1 MGYAVTDEGEAKKY
15 YEMKKDYR
23 LCVFWA
29 AIWLSLSVPLPV
41 SARQPDCQRQ
51 NPSVSQQI
59 LSDNK
64 MDDKSQ
70 IEALYKQ
77 MYRAMVEKDT
87 VTLDELHADEFV
99 LTHMTGMRQ
108 SKQENIRAIANGTLN
123 YYEVTHE
130 QIDIRI
136 DGNRATLTGRS
147 RVSAAV
153 FGGGRHTWRLQ
164 LTFHLVRRDGKWLFT
179 DSKATTY

>member
-1 MGYAVTDEGEAKKY
+1 MDEK
-15 YEMKKDYR
+15 
-23 LCVFWA
+23 
-29 AIWLSLSVPLPV
+29 
-41 SARQPDCQRQ
+41 Q
-51 NPSVSQQI
+51 
-59 LSDNK
+59 
-64 MDDKSQ
+64 Q

-87 VTLDELHADEFV
+87 VTLDEQHADEFV

-108 SKQENIRAIANGTLN
+108 SKQEYIRAIADGTLN
-123 YYEVTHE
+123 YYEATHE

-136 DGNRATLTGRS
+136 NGDRATLTGRS
-147 RVSAAV
+147 RVTAAV

-179 DSKATTY
+179 DSKASTY